1 MALPLPVTPTEIGA
15 LTPNTRSEAEA
26 AFAVGPHP
34 HSPISIQSLHHH
46 NHHSH
51 SHSHDC
57 HHSLYNIHTS
67 ASSSPVE
74 PQFNAMHQTSS
85 SGPPKPFVPHQDY
98 PMQRRLSHNY
108 LDAANEAGLP
118 PSTCEP
124 PYPTEQTAEQVKGNL
139 SRGTTQAVLQK
150 MDSLTKIINSSGE
163 TRAEH
168 THVTFAGQTT
178 TSGPE
183 LDAGTLNK
191 RLAREGHRR
200 TSSITVPV
208 PADLKTTIPGN
219 TTAENVF
226 ERPSFDRSMSWKRED
241 KKRALYQQEKLM
253 EEERRNGKNY
263 GYDSAGEEGEP
274 KYAQF

>member
-1 MALPLPVTPTEIGA
+1 MALPLPVTPTDIGA

-26 AFAVGPHP
+26 AF
-34 HSPISIQSLHHH
+34 
-46 NHHSH
+46 
-51 SHSHDC
+51 
-57 HHSLYNIHTS
+57 T
-67 ASSSPVE
+67 
-74 PQFNAMHQTSS
+74 FNAMYQTSS
-85 SGPPKPFVPHQDY
+85 SGPPKPFVPHQNY
-98 PMQRRLSHNY
+98 SMQRRQSHNY

-124 PYPTEQTAEQVKGNL
+124 PYPTEETAEQVKGNL

-150 MDSLTKIINSSGE
+150 MDSLTKITNSFGE
-163 TRAEH
+163 TRTEH

-183 LDAGTLNK
+183 LDTGALNT

-208 PADLKTTIPGN
+208 PVDLKTIASR
-219 TTAENVF
+219 TTTTEEVF
-226 ERPSFDRSMSWKRED
+226 EKPSFDRSMSWKRED

-263 GYDSAGEEGEP
+263 GYDSAGEEKEQ
-274 KYAQF
+274 KYGQF